1 MIEGFLMLGGV
12 LVFLFIIFI
21 WNSLKNNKRKWKV
34 RKGDNDTREYAEM
47 DHNGV
52 WRHVSFECETYAKNV
67 PRHALYIRKDW
78 KDYPDWAQL
87 REEEILERVKSVLKE
102 PEYTII
108 VSRGTD
114 ERD

>member
-34 RKGDNDTREYAEM
+34 RKGDNDTREYVEM
-47 DHNGV
+47 DQSGA
-52 WRHVSFECETYAKNV
+52 WRHVSFECEPYAKNV

-87 REEEILERVKSVLKE
+87 RKEEILERVKSVLKE

-108 VSRGTD
+108 
-114 ERD
+114 ERE